1 MDILREIEGNK
12 ILCKYFTLIGFKLNI
27 LRDNK
32 YTYVLNIYHGYI
44 DQFISVSI
52 TYLNYLIH
60 L

>member
-32 YTYVLNIYHGYI
+32 
-44 DQFISVSI
+44 
-52 TYLNYLIH
+52 
-60 L
+60 